1 MFNFLLNH
9 LLLVWLCL
17 TLYALLIL
25 ILTRKIIIPNFIL
38 RVFPNQNLR
47 IVYFILYIEYKK
59 AKDEVTISNFFKK
72 DSKYSRNPNIY
83 NNDAFSF
90 WKEIS
95 DDYPEILLYYLDRSK
110 LVLNDLKIIKPLVY
124 QKEDPKRKNPIML
137 KMIKEKSSSWAQP
150 DSGNRQ
156 NAARLG
162 SIAIIKGLT
171 GSLELDKKERM
182 DLWSNSLGILKTN
195 PFAVDDIFTSPFYT
209 DNTRNFTPSA
219 VYKNG
224 IIIYNF
230 FKEINYEDGMEYV
243 KKELSGK
250 DFKDL
255 FRAYH
260 FE

>member
-1 MFNFLLNH
+1 MFNFLFNH
-9 LLLVWLCL
+9 PLLAWFFLS
-17 TLYALLIL
+17 LYASIIL
-25 ILTRKIIIPNFIL
+25 FLARKTVIPNFIL
-38 RVFPNQNLR
+38 RVFPSQNLR
-47 IVYFILYIEYKK
+47 IVYFILYLEYKK

-72 DSKYSRNPNIY
+72 DSKCSRNPNLY

-110 LVLNDLKIIKPLVY
+110 LILNDLKIIKPLVY
-124 QKEDPKRKNPIML
+124 QKEDPNRKNAILL
-137 KMIKEKSSSWAQP
+137 KMIIEKSSVWALP

-195 PFAVDDIFTSPFYT
+195 PFTVDDIFMSPFYT

-224 IIIYNF
+224 IRIYNF
-230 FKEINYEDGMEYV
+230 FKEINFEPGMLYV
-243 KKELSGK
+243 KEQLTDKK
-250 DFKDL
+250 FKDSFGL
-255 FRAYH
+255 TH